1 MMFRPRLGRALT
13 ALICLSSS
21 ALAFDW
27 QEHGFTDNAE
37 QALARASS
45 EQKLLFVD
53 FQTEW

>member
-1 MMFRPRLGRALT
+1 MRLRPRLAWALG
-13 ALICLSSS
+13 AVVCWSSA